1 MLYNLASTFIEKVY
15 PSLEFDQAWGKYSEN
30 YYLPN
35 QMVLVNHFSRWGS
48 SDTQE
53 LRDKG
58 IGWLAGI
65 RQNLRLLSKKLW
77 IKKSFYKQAI
87 LNYESF

>member
-30 YYLPN
+30 CYLPN

-53 LRDKG
+53 LRDRVA
-58 IGWLAGI
+58 GW
-65 RQNLRLLSKKLW
+65 N
-77 IKKSFYKQAI
+77 QAEFKAI
-87 LNYESF
+87 IEEIMHKEIFS